1 MVFAVPQAEARVD
14 AVLLSDEL
22 VALPSSLSDA
32 ESAAAAAAAAAVTA
46 EAAVAEPPAVAV
58 VVTAAAGLGGVGTWP
73 SLRLRISGVSDT
85 VLIFNFPS
93 SEAST
98 EADEVT
104 LFPLSE
110 VLSASSPEL
119 TVLELEWKKYTF

>member
-1 MVFAVPQAEARVD
+1 MVFAVPAQARVD

-32 ESAAAAAAAAAVTA
+32 ESAPAADTFEAVAVTD

-58 VVTAAAGLGGVGTWP
+58 AVEVGAGLGVGVGTWP

-93 SEAST
+93 SEVST
-98 EADEVT
+98 EADVT

-110 VLSASSPEL
+110 LLSASSPE
-119 TVLELEWKKYTF
+119 

>member
-1 MVFAVPQAEARVD
+1 MVVPEEARVD

-32 ESAAAAAAAAAVTA
+32 ESAPAADTFEAAAVTD
-46 EAAVAEPPAVAV
+46 EAVVAEPPAVAV